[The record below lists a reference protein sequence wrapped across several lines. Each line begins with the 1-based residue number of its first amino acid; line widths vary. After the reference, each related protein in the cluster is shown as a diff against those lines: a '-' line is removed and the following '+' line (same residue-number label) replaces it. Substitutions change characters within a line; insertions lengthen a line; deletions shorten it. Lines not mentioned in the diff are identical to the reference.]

1 MYVEISFVGNV
12 IILDEENLKHI
23 SLGTNNSCLRR
34 NILARYNKKCLI
46 SSKLFYQASVTR
58 VMLALLA
65 FLFEEMF
72 ARASNSKGGFDD
84 DGGNT
89 NNARK
94 AWHVK

>member
-1 MYVEISFVGNV
+1 
-12 IILDEENLKHI
+12 
-23 SLGTNNSCLRR
+23 
-34 NILARYNKKCLI
+34 
-46 SSKLFYQASVTR
+46 
-58 VMLALLA
+58 MLALLA

-94 AWHVK
+94 AWHVKQYTQQQLNRHRKPQEPINKLKEAEFGTCLRENYIEIHNYYKISQNLAKSLD